1 MRLRPF
7 LRGKSWKDKLKL
19 PDSPQVLPEAIE
31 VPERVSQACFL
42 MALPGCAT
50 LLAVA
55 MREYLEEPFY
65 RLNKAQATFIAL
77 TGALFQGTIAGA
89 CMLKGLACSN
99 SYLFAVP
106 LAVFGQVCIERES
119 WVGFGFYTLTQI
131 GFAFHATRLASA
143 LCIPPWIM
151 PGFLGLI
158 MVNCSL
164 SLHVLFRLSSKERYC
179 LRLEKTIQDMQENCY
194 KPSNSLRV

>member
-7 LRGKSWKDKLKL
+7 FRAKSWKDKLKL
-19 PDSPQVLPEAIE
+19 PETSEVLPEAVE
-31 VPERVSQACFL
+31 VPGQVSLGCNL
-42 MALPGCAT
+42 LALPGCAT

-55 MREYLEEPFY
+55 MKEYLEEPFY
-65 RLNKAQATFIAL
+65 RYNKAQATFLAL

-89 CMLKGLACSN
+89 CMLRGLSCGKA
-99 SYLFAVP
+99 YLLGVP
-106 LAVFGQVCIERES
+106 LAVLGQICIEHES

-143 LCIPPWIM
+143 LSVPPWIM

-194 KPSNSLRV
+194 KPSSSLRV